1 MKLNIY
7 KASAGSGKTHILAG
21 NYIVESFNRVA
32 PMRAGSPLY
41 DAFRDTMAF
50 ARILAVTFTNK
61 AAGEMKERI
70 IRELDKLAAGEKSE
84 YVKDICNRYPQYTPN
99 QVAERAKSIRSAI
112 LHNYSDFN
120 LRTIDSFV
128 QSIVRAFCYDININS
143 GFTTQTDQN
152 AVIADLINVLLQQS
166 DNDAELHEQFRAMA
180 AKNVK
185 DGVNWDFRNQLT
197 SLANLIFTEQF
208 QNLERFYG
216 GMDDETKRTY
226 FAKSL
231 EIINLIYDDFEE
243 KADKISQ
250 KAKQI
255 FEAIPVPPS
264 EIGRNINTLYNFL
277 VFGIKDCEI
286 KTTISKLCEGNG
298 WTNAKPTK
306 TQQEYVPVLQP
317 QIEPLLHEAVNL
329 ITDHGT
335 DYLTAAIIRRDFH
348 AFMLLGD
355 LASLMPD
362 YRRENRM
369 MLVSDATT
377 FLNAIIAENDAPF
390 IYERV
395 GNRFDHIYIDEFQDT
410 SEFQWNN
417 FRPLIENTLS
427 QGFDNL
433 IVGDVKQAIYRFR
446 GGDWSLLNSKVQKQ
460 IGADGV
466 NLNTLDVNWRSRQ
479 NIVDFNDAI
488 FQQAIATLA
497 DHDDGE
503 LDFSL
508 LNNIYADSFQKLPQN
523 RDRSG
528 GKVDVVFIENKK
540 KKSTVKDAKTDNA
553 STSDEADECDPLEG
567 LVLPDTRADNVFIVK
582 SLNKMAEEIDSLIK
596 QGVSPQKITI
606 LVRKGWQASLSVNFL
621 MKYQAEVPDAVHYDV
636 ISADSLYIAN
646 SLIVKI
652 LVNAMKYINN
662 PADIIA
668 KIEMM
673 RTYCIV
679 SGKDID
685 DDGIFKA
692 AANEDL
698 TTGLL
703 PEGFDDILKSYSD
716 LPLYDLCEK
725 IVSCFSLQKYIGDS
739 EYLRTFEDCVLDFT
753 KTFSSDLN
761 RFVKWWD
768 EAGNRTAIQPS
779 DEQNAVTIMTIH
791 KSKGL
796 DFSIQ
801 FVPFCNWEMEE
812 VNNMQD
818 NYIWVKCPEGSSFA
832 SLPVLPVRYSSR
844 LAGSHFASEYL
855 KEKRDMYVDSLN
867 LLYVALTRPVDELHI
882 YCPLPD
888 TEKNTIKSVGD
899 LLFYTITESNTTD
912 GKTVQ
917 LSDFYDDNTT
927 SLLMSDGH
935 KLERGFRIKD
945 YKGFRV
951 SGFQN
956 APWESKL
963 AVLSHS
969 SDFFIQN
976 SPFLQERINHG
987 LFMHDVMSRITYA
1000 EDVPQVLQEMK
1011 FQGRITEA
1019 QKSEL
1024 QQLLNEAFQI
1034 PQVKEWFSHDW
1045 KQIITERALM
1055 TTQGKIRIPDRVLV
1069 SDKKTVVIDFKFG
1082 KERDEYRDQITEYA
1096 QLLSKMKKPKYPPVE
1111 AYLYYVESGKTVK
1124 II

>member
-7 KASAGSGKTHILAG
+7 KASAGSGKTHILVG
-21 NYIVESFNRVA
+21 NYIVESFKRVA

-84 YVKDICNRYPQYTPN
+84 YVKDICNRYPQYTPD

-243 KADKISQ
+243 KADEISKQ
-250 KAKQI
+250 AKQI
-255 FEAIPVPPS
+255 FDALPVPPS

-277 VFGIKDCEI
+277 VAGIKDCEI

-306 TQQEYVPVLQP
+306 TQQEYIPVLQP
-317 QIEPLLHEAVNL
+317 QLEPLLHEAVNL
-329 ITDHGT
+329 ILDHGT

-355 LASLMPD
+355 LAKLMPE

-446 GGDWSLLNSKVQKQ
+446 GGDWSLLNSKVQSQ
-460 IGADGV
+460 IGDDSI
-466 NLNTLDVNWRSRQ
+466 NLNTLDVNWRSRK

-488 FQQAIATLA
+488 FQKAISTLA

-508 LNNIYADSFQKLPQN
+508 LNNIYADSYQHLPKN

-528 GKVDVVFIENKK
+528 GKVDVVFIETKK
-540 KKSTVKDAKTDNA
+540 KKSKGE
-553 STSDEADECDPLEG
+553 TSDENVNDADESDPLEG

-582 SLNKMAEEIDSLIK
+582 SLNKMAEEIDAHIK

-621 MKYQAEVPDAVHYDV
+621 MKYQAEVPDAAHYDV

-652 LVNAMKYINN
+652 LINAMKYINN
-662 PADIIA
+662 SADIIA

-692 AANEDL
+692 ATDEDL
-698 TTGLL
+698 PKELL
-703 PEGFDDILKSYSD
+703 PQGFDDIMKSYSD

-725 IVSCFSLQKYIGDS
+725 IVSCFSLQKFTGDS

-768 EAGNRTAIQPS
+768 ESGNRTAIQPS
-779 DEQNAVTIMTIH
+779 DEQNAVSIMTIH

-867 LLYVALTRPVDELHI
+867 LLYVALTRAVDELHI
-882 YCPLPD
+882 YCPMPD
-888 TEKNTIKSVGD
+888 IEKNSIKTVGDLLYYTITEKNT
-899 LLFYTITESNTTD
+899 TD
-912 GKTVQ
+912 GNTVK
-917 LSDFYDDNTT
+917 LLDFYDDNTT

-951 SGFQN
+951 SGFLN
-956 APWESKL
+956 TPWESKL

-969 SDFFIQN
+969 SDFFIQT

-1000 EDVPQVLQEMK
+1000 EDAPQVLQEMK

-1024 QQLLNEAFQI
+1024 QQLLNDAFQI
-1034 PQVKEWFSHDW
+1034 PQVGQWFSHDW
-1045 KQIITERALM
+1045 RQIITERALM
-1055 TTQGKIRIPDRVLV
+1055 TTEGHIRIPDRILV
-1069 SDKKTVVIDFKFG
+1069 GDTKTVVIDFKFG

-1096 QLLSKMKKPKYPPVE
+1096 NLLSSMKYPPVE
-1111 AYLYYVESGKTVK
+1111 AYLYYVESGNIVK
-1124 II
+1124 IL

>member
-32 PMRAGSPLY
+32 PARSGSPLY

-70 IRELDKLAAGEKSE
+70 IRELDKLAANEKSE
-84 YVKDICNRYPQYTPN
+84 YVKDILDRYPQYTAE
-99 QVAERAKSIRSAI
+99 QVSERARKIRSAI

-152 AVIADLINVLLQQS
+152 AVIADLINVLLQKS
-166 DNDAELHEQFRAMA
+166 DTDAELHEQFRAMA
-180 AKNVK
+180 SKNVK

-208 QNLERFYG
+208 QNLESFYSR
-216 GMDDETKRTY
+216 MNDETKRDY
-226 FAKSL
+226 FVKSL
-231 EIINLIYDDFEE
+231 EIVNLIYDDFEE
-243 KADKISQ
+243 KADGIAARAQNIFDAMPERPADISNSMKILQ
-250 KAKQI
+250 
-255 FEAIPVPPS
+255 
-264 EIGRNINTLYNFL
+264 NFL
-277 VFGIKDCEI
+277 VNNIKECQI
-286 KTTISKLCEGNG
+286 GSIVSQLAEGEK
-298 WTNAKPTK
+298 WLRAKPTK
-306 TQQEYVPVLQP
+306 NESAYVDALRP
-317 QIEPLLHEAVNL
+317 QIEPLLQEAVKL
-329 ITDHGT
+329 IVDHGT

-355 LASLMPD
+355 LAKLMPD

-427 QGFDNL
+427 QGFDNM

-446 GGDWSLLNSKVQKQ
+446 GGDWSLLNSKVQSQ
-460 IGADGV
+460 IGADGI
-466 NLNTLDVNWRSRQ
+466 NLNTLDVNWRSRK

-488 FQQAIATLA
+488 FQRAISTLA

-508 LNNIYADSFQKLPQN
+508 LNNIYADSFQKLPKN

-528 GKVDVVFIENKK
+528 GKVNVVFIEHKK
-540 KKSTVKDAKTDNA
+540 KKSKPQ
-553 STSDEADECDPLEG
+553 ADENSEEEDPLEG
-567 LVLPDTRADNVFIVK
+567 LLLPDFKAENVFIVK
-582 SLNKMAEEIDSLIK
+582 ALNKMAAEIDSLIK

-606 LVRKGWQASLSVNFL
+606 LVRKGWQANLSVNFL
-621 MKYQAEVPDAVHYDV
+621 MKYQSEIEGASHYDV

-652 LVNAMKYINN
+652 IINAMKYVNN

-668 KIEMM
+668 KIEML

-679 SGKDID
+679 SGKEID

-692 AANEDL
+692 AADENLPAE
-698 TTGLL
+698 LL
-703 PEGFDDILKSYSD
+703 PQGFDEIMKSYSD

-725 IVSCFSLQKYIGDS
+725 IVSCFSLQKFTGDA
-739 EYLRTFEDCVLDFT
+739 EYLRTFEDCVLSFT
-753 KTFSSDLN
+753 MTFSSDLN

-768 EAGNRTAIQPS
+768 ESGVKTAIQPS

-812 VNNMQD
+812 VNNQQD
-818 NYIWVKCPEGSSFA
+818 NYVWVKCPEESAFA

-844 LAGSHFASEYL
+844 LAGSHFAEEYL

-888 TEKNTIKSVGD
+888 VEKNTVKTVGD
-899 LLFYTITESNTTD
+899 LLYYAITEPQVSD
-912 GKTVQ
+912 GKTVS
-917 LSDFYDDNTT
+917 LNDFYHSDTS
-927 SLLMSDGH
+927 SLLMDDGH

-945 YKGFRV
+945 YKGFRL
-951 SGFQN
+951 SGFNN
-956 APWESKL
+956 APWETKL
-963 AVLSHS
+963 AVLSHTN
-969 SDFFIQN
+969 DFFIQT

-987 LFMHDVMSRITYA
+987 LFMHNVMSRIDYA
-1000 EDVPQVLQEMK
+1000 EDAPQVLQEMK

-1019 QKSEL
+1019 QKTEL
-1024 QQLLNEAFQI
+1024 QQLLNDAFKI
-1034 PQVKEWFSHDW
+1034 PQVAEWFSHDW
-1045 KQIITERALM
+1045 RQVITERALM
-1055 TTQGKIRIPDRVLV
+1055 TTEGNIRIPDRVLV
-1069 SDKKTVVIDFKFG
+1069 GDTKTVVIDFKFG
-1082 KERDEYRDQITEYA
+1082 KERDEYRAQITEYA
-1096 QLLSKMKKPKYPPVE
+1096 QLLSSMKYPSVE
-1111 AYLYYVESGKTVK
+1111 AYLYYVETGKVVK
-1124 II
+1124 IL

>member
-70 IRELDKLAAGEKSE
+70 IKELDKLAAGEKSE
-84 YVKDICNRYPQYTPN
+84 YVKDIYNRYPQYTPD

-243 KADKISQ
+243 KADEIS
-250 KAKQI
+250 KNAKQI
-255 FEAIPVPPS
+255 FDALPVPPS

-277 VFGIKDCEI
+277 VAGIKDCEI

-306 TQQEYVPVLQP
+306 TQQEYIPVLQP
-317 QIEPLLHEAVNL
+317 QLEPLLHEAVNL
-329 ITDHGT
+329 ILDHGT

-355 LASLMPD
+355 LAKLMPE

-446 GGDWSLLNSKVQKQ
+446 GGDWSLLNSKVQSQ
-460 IGADGV
+460 IGDDSI
-466 NLNTLDVNWRSRQ
+466 NLNTLDVNWRSRK

-488 FQQAIATLA
+488 FQKAISTLA

-508 LNNIYADSFQKLPQN
+508 LNNIYANSYQHLPKN
-523 RDRSG
+523 RDHSG
-528 GKVDVVFIENKK
+528 GKVDVVF
-540 KKSTVKDAKTDNA
+540 
-553 STSDEADECDPLEG
+553 
-567 LVLPDTRADNVFIVK
+567 
-582 SLNKMAEEIDSLIK
+582 
-596 QGVSPQKITI
+596 
-606 LVRKGWQASLSVNFL
+606 
-621 MKYQAEVPDAVHYDV
+621 
-636 ISADSLYIAN
+636 
-646 SLIVKI
+646 
-652 LVNAMKYINN
+652 
-662 PADIIA
+662 
-668 KIEMM
+668 
-673 RTYCIV
+673 
-679 SGKDID
+679 
-685 DDGIFKA
+685 
-692 AANEDL
+692 
-698 TTGLL
+698 
-703 PEGFDDILKSYSD
+703 
-716 LPLYDLCEK
+716 
-725 IVSCFSLQKYIGDS
+725 
-739 EYLRTFEDCVLDFT
+739 
-753 KTFSSDLN
+753 
-761 RFVKWWD
+761 
-768 EAGNRTAIQPS
+768 
-779 DEQNAVTIMTIH
+779 
-791 KSKGL
+791 
-796 DFSIQ
+796 
-801 FVPFCNWEMEE
+801 
-812 VNNMQD
+812 
-818 NYIWVKCPEGSSFA
+818 
-832 SLPVLPVRYSSR
+832 
-844 LAGSHFASEYL
+844 
-855 KEKRDMYVDSLN
+855 
-867 LLYVALTRPVDELHI
+867 
-882 YCPLPD
+882 
-888 TEKNTIKSVGD
+888 
-899 LLFYTITESNTTD
+899 
-912 GKTVQ
+912 
-917 LSDFYDDNTT
+917 
-927 SLLMSDGH
+927 
-935 KLERGFRIKD
+935 
-945 YKGFRV
+945 
-951 SGFQN
+951 
-956 APWESKL
+956 
-963 AVLSHS
+963 
-969 SDFFIQN
+969 
-976 SPFLQERINHG
+976 
-987 LFMHDVMSRITYA
+987 
-1000 EDVPQVLQEMK
+1000 
-1011 FQGRITEA
+1011 
-1019 QKSEL
+1019 
-1024 QQLLNEAFQI
+1024 
-1034 PQVKEWFSHDW
+1034 
-1045 KQIITERALM
+1045 
-1055 TTQGKIRIPDRVLV
+1055 
-1069 SDKKTVVIDFKFG
+1069 
-1082 KERDEYRDQITEYA
+1082 
-1096 QLLSKMKKPKYPPVE
+1096 
-1111 AYLYYVESGKTVK
+1111 
-1124 II
+1124 

>member
-70 IRELDKLAAGEKSE
+70 IRELDRLAAGEKSE
-84 YVKDICNRYPQYTPN
+84 YVKDICNRYPQYTPE
-99 QVAERAKSIRSAI
+99 QVADRAKSIRSAI

-243 KADKISQ
+243 KADEIS
-250 KAKQI
+250 KNAKQI
-255 FEAIPVPPS
+255 FDALPVPPS

-306 TQQEYVPVLQP
+306 TQQEYIPVLQP
-317 QIEPLLHEAVNL
+317 QLEPLLHEAVNL

-355 LASLMPD
+355 LAKLMPE

-417 FRPLIENTLS
+417 FRPLIENTMS

-446 GGDWSLLNSKVQKQ
+446 GGDWSLLNSKVQDQ
-460 IGADGV
+460 IGSDGI
-466 NLNTLDVNWRSRQ
+466 NLNTLDVNWRSRK

-488 FQQAIATLA
+488 FQKAISTLA

-508 LNNIYADSFQKLPQN
+508 LNNIYADSYQHLPKN

-528 GKVDVVFIENKK
+528 GKVNVVFIENKK
-540 KKSTVKDAKTDNA
+540 KKSKSAKTDDKTNVN
-553 STSDEADECDPLEG
+553 TDSDSDDESDPLEG

-596 QGVSPQKITI
+596 QGISPQKITI

-621 MKYQAEVPDAVHYDV
+621 MKYQAEVQDAAHYDV

-692 AANEDL
+692 ATDEDL
-698 TTGLL
+698 PKDLL
-703 PEGFDDILKSYSD
+703 PHGFDDIMKSYSD

-725 IVSCFSLQKYIGDS
+725 IVSCFCLQKFTGDS
-739 EYLRTFEDCVLDFT
+739 EYLRTFEDCVLNFT

-768 EAGNRTAIQPS
+768 ESGNRTAIQPS
-779 DEQNAVTIMTIH
+779 DEQNAVSIMTIH

-818 NYIWVKCPEGSSFA
+818 NYIWVKCPEGSAFA

-882 YCPLPD
+882 YCPMPD
-888 TEKNTIKSVGD
+888 IEKNSIKTVGDLLYYTITEKNT
-899 LLFYTITESNTTD
+899 TD
-912 GKTVQ
+912 GNTVK
-917 LSDFYDDNTT
+917 LLDFYDDNTT

-956 APWESKL
+956 TPWESKL

-1000 EDVPQVLQEMK
+1000 EDAPQVLQEMK

-1024 QQLLNEAFQI
+1024 QQLLNDAFQI
-1034 PQVKEWFSHDW
+1034 PQVGEWFSHDW
-1045 KQIITERALM
+1045 QQIITERALM
-1055 TTQGKIRIPDRVLV
+1055 TTEGHIRIPDRILV
-1069 SDKKTVVIDFKFG
+1069 SEKKTVVIDFKFG
-1082 KERDEYRDQITEYA
+1082 KERDEYREQITEYA
-1096 QLLSKMKKPKYPPVE
+1096 NLLSSMKYPPVE
-1111 AYLYYVESGKTVK
+1111 AYLYYVESGKIVK
-1124 II
+1124 IL

>member
-32 PMRAGSPLY
+32 PARSGSSLY

-70 IRELDKLAAGEKSE
+70 IRELDKLAASEKSE
-84 YVKDICNRYPQYTPN
+84 YVKDICNRYPKYTPEE
-99 QVAERAKSIRSAI
+99 VSERAKKIRSAI

-152 AVIADLINVLLQQS
+152 AVLADLIDALLQKS
-166 DNDAELHEQFRAMA
+166 DTDAELHEQFRAMA

-185 DGVNWDFRNQLT
+185 DGANWDFRKQLT

-208 QNLERFYG
+208 QNLEKFYA
-216 GMDDETKRTY
+216 GMDDETKRDY
-226 FAKSL
+226 FTKSL
-231 EIINLIYDDFEE
+231 EIVNLIYEDFED
-243 KADKISQ
+243 KADDISARAR
-250 KAKQI
+250 KV
-255 FEAIPVPPS
+255 FDSMSTPPS
-264 EIGRNINTLYNFL
+264 DINNNMKILQNFL
-277 VFGIKDCEI
+277 LNNIKECQI
-286 KTTISKLCEGNG
+286 GSIVSQLCEGEK
-298 WTNAKPTK
+298 WVRSKSTK
-306 TQQEYVPVLQP
+306 KEQAAVDELRP
-317 QIEPLLHEAVNL
+317 QIEPILQEAVSL
-329 ITDHGT
+329 IKDHGT
-335 DYLTAAIIRRDFH
+335 DYQTAAVIRRDFH

-355 LASLMPD
+355 LAKLMPD

-395 GNRFDHIYIDEFQDT
+395 GNKFDHIYIDEFQDT

-427 QGFDNL
+427 QGFDNM

-446 GGDWSLLNSKVQKQ
+446 GGDWSLLNSQVEDQ
-460 IGADGV
+460 IGDDNI
-466 NLNTLDVNWRSRQ
+466 NLNTLDVNWRSRK

-488 FQQAIATLA
+488 FQRAISTLA

-508 LNNIYADSFQKLPQN
+508 LNKIYADSFQHLPQN

-528 GKVDVVFIENKK
+528 GKVNVVFIEHKK
-540 KKSTVKDAKTDNA
+540 KKNTGETTDENV
-553 STSDEADECDPLEG
+553 DETDEQNPLEG
-567 LVLPDTRADNVFIVK
+567 LLLPDFKEDNVFIVK
-582 SLNKMAEEIDSLIK
+582 SLNKMAQEIDAHIK
-596 QGVSPQKITI
+596 KGVSPQKITI
-606 LVRKGWQASLSVNFL
+606 LVRKGWQANLSVNFL
-621 MKYQAEVPDAVHYDV
+621 MKYQSEIEGAAHYDV

-652 LVNAMKYINN
+652 LINAMKYVNN
-662 PADIIA
+662 PTDFIA
-668 KIEMM
+668 KIEML

-679 SGKDID
+679 SGKEID

-692 AANEDL
+692 ATEETLPTD
-698 TTGLL
+698 LL
-703 PEGFDDILKSYSD
+703 PEGFDEIIKSYSD

-725 IVSCFSLQKYIGDS
+725 IVACFSLQHFSGDS
-739 EYLRTFEDCVLDFT
+739 EYLRTFEDCVLNFT

-768 EAGNRTAIQPS
+768 DAGCKTAIQPS
-779 DEQNAVTIMTIH
+779 DEQDAVTIMTIH

-812 VNNMQD
+812 VNNQQE
-818 NYIWVKCPEGSSFA
+818 NYIWVRCPENSAFA
-832 SLPVLPVRYSSR
+832 SLPILPVRYSSK
-844 LAGSHFASEYL
+844 LAGSHFASAYL
-855 KEKRDMYVDSLN
+855 NEKRDMYVDSLN
-867 LLYVALTRPVDELHI
+867 LLYVALTRPVDELHV
-882 YCPLPD
+882 YCPMPD
-888 TEKNTIKSVGD
+888 VTKNTVKTVGD
-899 LLFYTITESNTTD
+899 LLYYSITDAANSDDKTVNINEFYDTES
-912 GKTVQ
+912 Q
-917 LSDFYDDNTT
+917 
-927 SLLMSDGH
+927 SLLMEDDH
-935 KLERGFRIKD
+935 KIELGARTND
-945 YKGFRV
+945 YKSFKL
-951 SGFQN
+951 SGFDN
-956 APWESKL
+956 TPWENKL
-963 AVLSHS
+963 SVLSHS

-987 LFMHDVMSRITYA
+987 LFMHEVMSQIEYA
-1000 EDVPQVLQEMK
+1000 EDAPQVLQRMV
-1011 FQGRITEA
+1011 FQGRITKE
-1019 QKSEL
+1019 QRDEL
-1024 QQLLNEAFQI
+1024 QKLLDKAFQI
-1034 PQVKEWFSHDW
+1034 PQVGQWFSHDW
-1045 KQIITERALM
+1045 KQVITERALL
-1055 TTQGKIRIPDRVLV
+1055 TTEGTIRIPDRVLV
-1069 SDKKTVVIDFKFG
+1069 SDTKTVVIDFKFG
-1082 KERDEYRDQITEYA
+1082 KAHDEYRDQIAEYVD
-1096 QLLSKMKKPKYPPVE
+1096 LLSSMKNPTYPPVE
-1111 AYLYYVESGKTVK
+1111 AYLYYVEDGRVEEVEC
-1124 II
+1124 

>member
-21 NYIVESFNRVA
+21 NYIVESFKRVA

-226 FAKSL
+226 FSKSL

-243 KADKISQ
+243 KADNISQ
-250 KAKQI
+250 NAKQI
-255 FEAIPVPPS
+255 FDALPVPPS

-306 TQQEYVPVLQP
+306 TQQEYVPILQP
-317 QIEPLLHEAVNL
+317 QLEPLLHEAVNL

-355 LASLMPD
+355 LAKLMPE

-446 GGDWSLLNSKVQKQ
+446 GGDWSLLNSKVQSQ
-460 IGADGV
+460 IGDDGI
-466 NLNTLDVNWRSRQ
+466 NLNTLDVNWRSRK

-488 FQQAIATLA
+488 FQKAISTLA

-508 LNNIYADSFQKLPQN
+508 LNNIYADSFQKLPKN

-540 KKSTVKDAKTDNA
+540 KKSKSAKTDGEA
-553 STSDEADECDPLEG
+553 DTDSDDECDPLEG
-567 LVLPDTRADNVFIVK
+567 LVLSDTRADNVFIVK
-582 SLNKMAEEIDSLIK
+582 SLNKMAAEIDSLIK

-621 MKYQAEVPDAVHYDV
+621 MKYQAEVQDAVHYDV

-692 AANEDL
+692 ATDENLPKD
-698 TTGLL
+698 LL
-703 PEGFDDILKSYSD
+703 PQGFDDIMKSYSD

-725 IVSCFSLQKYIGDS
+725 IVSCFCLQKFTGDS
-739 EYLRTFEDCVLDFT
+739 EYLRTFEDCVLNFT

-768 EAGNRTAIQPS
+768 ESGNRTAIQPS

-818 NYIWVKCPEGSSFA
+818 NYIWVKCPEDSAFA

-844 LAGSHFASEYL
+844 LAGSHFASDYL

-888 TEKNTIKSVGD
+888 TEKNTIKTVGD
-899 LLFYTITESNTTD
+899 LLYYTITENSDTNSE
-912 GKTVQ
+912 TVK
-917 LSDFYDDNTT
+917 LSDFYDDDTT
-927 SLLMSDGH
+927 SLLMNDKH

-945 YKGFRV
+945 SKGFRL

-1011 FQGRITEA
+1011 FQGRITET

-1045 KQIITERALM
+1045 RQIITERALM
-1055 TTQGKIRIPDRVLV
+1055 TTEGHIRIPDRVLV
-1069 SDKKTVVIDFKFG
+1069 GDKKTVVIDFKFG
-1082 KERDEYRDQITEYA
+1082 KERDEYREQITEYA

-1111 AYLYYVESGKTVK
+1111 AFLYYVESGKIVK

>member
-32 PMRAGSPLY
+32 PARSGSPLY

-84 YVKDICNRYPQYTPN
+84 YVKDICSRYPQYTPE
-99 QVAERAKSIRSAI
+99 QVSDRARKIRSAI

-120 LRTIDSFV
+120 LKTIDSFV

-152 AVIADLINVLLQQS
+152 AVIADLINALLQKS
-166 DNDAELHEQFRAMA
+166 DTDDELHEQFRAMA

-185 DGVNWDFRNQLT
+185 DGANWDFRNQLT

-208 QNLERFYG
+208 QNLESFYSK
-216 GMDDETKRTY
+216 MNDETKRDY

-231 EIINLIYDDFEE
+231 EIVNLIYDDFEE
-243 KADKISQ
+243 KTDDISARAQ
-250 KAKQI
+250 KVFDAL
-255 FEAIPVPPS
+255 PVPAS
-264 EIGRNINTLYNFL
+264 EINNNMKILQNFL
-277 VFGIKDCEI
+277 VNNVKECQIGSIVSQLADGDKWLR
-286 KTTISKLCEGNG
+286 S
-298 WTNAKPTK
+298 KPTK
-306 TQQEYVPVLQP
+306 KEQEYNSILQP
-317 QIEPLLHEAVNL
+317 QIEPILQEAVRL
-329 ITDHGT
+329 IVDHGT

-355 LASLMPD
+355 LAKLMPD

-427 QGFDNL
+427 QGFDNM

-446 GGDWSLLNSKVQKQ
+446 GGDWSLLNSKVQEQ
-460 IGADGV
+460 IGDGGI
-466 NLNTLDVNWRSRQ
+466 NLNTLDVNWRSRK

-488 FQQAIATLA
+488 FQRAISTLA

-508 LNNIYADSFQKLPQN
+508 LNNIYADSFQHLPKG

-528 GKVDVVFIENKK
+528 GKVNVFFVEYKK
-540 KKSTVKDAKTDNA
+540 KKSKSKTDD
-553 STSDEADECDPLEG
+553 TADEPTDEEDPLEG
-567 LVLPDTRADNVFIVK
+567 LLLPDFKAENVFIVK
-582 SLNKMAEEIDSLIK
+582 ALNMMAAEIDSLIK

-606 LVRKGWQASLSVNFL
+606 LVRKGWQANLSVNFL
-621 MKYQAEVPDAVHYDV
+621 MKYQSEIEGASHYDV

-646 SLIVKI
+646 SLVVKI
-652 LVNAMKYINN
+652 LINAMKYVNN

-668 KIEMM
+668 KIEML

-679 SGKDID
+679 SGKEID

-692 AANEDL
+692 AADEEL
-698 TTGLL
+698 PTELL
-703 PEGFDDILKSYSD
+703 PQGFEEIMKSYSD

-725 IVSCFSLQKYIGDS
+725 IVSCFSLQKFTGDA
-739 EYLRTFEDCVLDFT
+739 EYLRTFEDCVLSFT

-768 EAGNRTAIQPS
+768 ESGVKTAIQPS

-812 VNNMQD
+812 VNNQQD
-818 NYIWVKCPEGSSFA
+818 NYIWVKCPEDSPFA

-844 LAGSHFASEYL
+844 LAGSHFAEEYL

-882 YCPLPD
+882 YAPLPD
-888 TEKNTIKSVGD
+888 VEKNTIKTVGD
-899 LLFYTITESNTTD
+899 LLYYTITEPKDSD
-912 GKTVQ
+912 GKTVS
-917 LSDFYDDNTT
+917 LNDFYHSETN
-927 SLLMSDGH
+927 SLLMDENH

-945 YKGFRV
+945 YKGFRL
-951 SGFQN
+951 SGFNN
-956 APWESKL
+956 APWEDKL
-963 AVLSHS
+963 AVLSHTN
-969 SDFFIQN
+969 DFFIQT

-987 LFMHDVMSRITYA
+987 LFMHNVMSRIAYA
-1000 EDVPQVLQEMK
+1000 EDAPQVLQEMK

-1024 QQLLNEAFQI
+1024 QQLLNEAFKI
-1034 PQVKEWFSHDW
+1034 PQVAEWFSHDW

-1055 TTQGKIRIPDRVLV
+1055 TQKGDIRIPDRVLV
-1069 SDKKTVVIDFKFG
+1069 GDQKTVVIDFKFG

-1096 QLLSKMKKPKYPPVE
+1096 NLLSSMKYPSVE
-1111 AYLYYVESGKTVK
+1111 AYLYYVESGKIVK
-1124 II
+1124 IL